1 MGKKEIAI
9 KVDNLSIRYKSLK
22 SFSIKQNFLRFHKN
36 KRETFEALKNIS
48 FEVEE
53 GEILGIIGKNGSGK
67 STLLRSLANIFSP
80 DEGTIDTYGHS
91 VSLLSIGVGFQ
102 KQLSGREN
110 IILSG
115 MLLGFSEE
123 EIRAKMNRII
133 KFADLG
139 KFIDMPV
146 STYSSGMYSKLAFSI
161 TAILETDIML
171 IDEVL
176 SVGDRRFKKKSYKKM
191 KDLISD
197 DKRTVVIVSHSIPS
211 LRELCQKVLW
221 INDGEMIMI
230 GEANEVLDKYEAF
243 RWLKIKT
250 EEQSMKKVA
259 VIGLYA
265 IKNAGDNILCEATQ
279 YLIKQKNPEVQIVE
293 VDVNPRIKS
302 YKGLELIPF

>member
-1 MGKKEIAI
+1 MDEKDIAI
-9 KVDNLSIRYKSLK
+9 KVDHLTIRYKSLK
-22 SFSIKQNFLRFHKN
+22 AFSIKQNFFRLHKN
-36 KRETFEALKNIS
+36 KRETFEALRDIS
-48 FEVEE
+48 FEVKE

-67 STLLRSLANIFSP
+67 STLLRALANIFSP
-80 DEGTIDTYGHS
+80 DEGTIDTFGHS

-161 TAILETDIML
+161 TAILETDIIL

-176 SVGDRRFKKKSYKKM
+176 SVGDRRFKKKSYRKM
-191 KDLISD
+191 KELISD
-197 DKRTVVIVSHSIPS
+197 DKRTVVIVSHSIQA
-211 LRELCQKVLW
+211 LRDLCQRVLW
-221 INDGEMIMI
+221 IDDGNMIKI
-230 GEANEVLDKYEAF
+230 GKTDEVLDEYEAYMDA
-243 RWLKIKT
+243 
-250 EEQSMKKVA
+250 EE
-259 VIGLYA
+259 
-265 IKNAGDNILCEATQ
+265 
-279 YLIKQKNPEVQIVE
+279 
-293 VDVNPRIKS
+293 
-302 YKGLELIPF
+302 